1 MKKKLCCVALGG
13 NALIRAKEKGT
24 YEQQIKNVNL
34 TMSSIINLIK
44 LDYNMVLSHGNGPQV
59 GNVLLQNEAGK
70 KRFGV
75 ENMPLDY
82 CGAETEG
89 SIGYLLDQC
98 LTNALRKE
106 KINRN
111 VVPFITQVTVN
122 SNDEAFK
129 NPTKPI
135 GPYYTKE
142 EADIYAKET
151 GATFRED
158 PKGNGYRKVVP
169 SPKPVEIENISL
181 VKKLAEEGYIVITSG
196 GGGIPVIKDENGL
209 LKGIEAVLD
218 KDLSSALV
226 AVQVNADEFYIL
238 TDVPKVYI
246 NFKKEGEKALDT
258 LSVHEAETYL
268 KEGQFTEGSM
278 APKIRAALY
287 YIKNGGKECI
297 ITDAAELGNPSC
309 GTRIV
314 RDK

>member
-1 MKKKLCCVALGG
+1 MKKKLCCLALGG

-24 YEQQIKNVNL
+24 YLEQIKNVNL
-34 TMSSIINLIK
+34 TMDAIVRLIK
-44 LDYNMVLSHGNGPQV
+44 SDYNMVLSHGNGPQV

-70 KRFGV
+70 KEFNV

-82 CGAETEG
+82 CGAQTQG
-89 SIGYLLDQC
+89 SIGYLIDQC
-98 LTNALRKE
+98 LTNTLTKE

-111 VVPFITQVTVN
+111 VVPFLAQVVV
-122 SNDEAFK
+122 SPEDKAFQ

-142 EADIYAKET
+142 EADIFTKET
-151 GATFRED
+151 GAIYRED
-158 PKGNGYRKVVP
+158 PKGNGWRKVVP
-169 SPKPVEIENISL
+169 SPQPVEVENIKL

-196 GGGIPVIKDENGL
+196 GGGIPVIRENGM

-226 AVQVNADEFYIL
+226 AVQVEADEFYIL

-258 LSVHEAETYL
+258 LTIEEAEKYL

-287 YIKNGGKECI
+287 YVKNGGKECI
-297 ITDAAELGNPSC
+297 ITDAAELGNPTC
-309 GTRIV
+309 GTRIIG
-314 RDK
+314 KK

>member
-1 MKKKLCCVALGG
+1 MKKKLCCLALGG

-24 YEQQIKNVNL
+24 YPEQIKNVNL
-34 TMSSIINLIK
+34 TMDAIVRLIK
-44 LDYNMVLSHGNGPQV
+44 SGYNMVLSHGNGPQV

-70 KRFGV
+70 KQFNV

-82 CGAETEG
+82 CGAQTQG
-89 SIGYLLDQC
+89 SIGYLIDQC
-98 LTNALRKE
+98 LTNTLTKE
-106 KINRN
+106 KIDRS
-111 VVPFITQVTVN
+111 VVPFLAQVVV
-122 SNDEAFK
+122 SPEDKAFQ

-142 EADIYAKET
+142 EADIFAKQT
-151 GATFRED
+151 GATYRED
-158 PKGNGYRKVVP
+158 PKGNGWRKVVP
-169 SPKPVEIENISL
+169 SPQPVEVENIKL
-181 VKKLAEEGYIVITSG
+181 VKRLAEEGYIVITSG
-196 GGGIPVIKDENGL
+196 GGGIPVIRENGM

-226 AVQVNADEFYIL
+226 AVEVGADEFYIL

-258 LSVHEAETYL
+258 LTVDEAEKYL

-287 YIKNGGKECI
+287 YVKNGGKECI
-297 ITDAAELGNPSC
+297 ITEAGELGNPTC

-314 RDK
+314 RNK

>member
-1 MKKKLCCVALGG
+1 MKKKLCCLALGG

-24 YEQQIKNVNL
+24 YQEQIKNVNM
-34 TMSSIINLIK
+34 TMEAILKLIK
-44 LDYNMVLSHGNGPQV
+44 SDYNMVLSHGNGPQV

-70 KRFGV
+70 KQFHV

-82 CGAETEG
+82 CGAQTQG

-98 LTNALRKE
+98 LTNTLSKE
-106 KINRN
+106 KIERS
-111 VVPFITQVTVN
+111 VVPLLCQVVVN
-122 SNDEAFK
+122 ANDKAFQ

-158 PKGNGYRKVVP
+158 PKGNGWRKVVP
-169 SPKPVEIENISL
+169 SPQPVEIENIKL
-181 VKKLAEEGYIVITSG
+181 VKKLAEDGYIVITSG
-196 GGGIPVIKDENGL
+196 GGGIPVIRDNGI

-226 AVQVNADEFYIL
+226 AVEVGADEFYIL

-258 LSVHEAETYL
+258 LTVEQAEKYL
-268 KEGQFTEGSM
+268 NEGQFTEGSM

-287 YIKNGGKECI
+287 YVKHGGKECI
-297 ITDAAELGNPSC
+297 ITDAGELGNPSC
-309 GTRIV
+309 GTRIIGN
-314 RDK
+314 K

>member
-1 MKKKLCCVALGG
+1 MKKKLCCLALGG

-24 YEQQIKNVNL
+24 YPEQIKNVNL
-34 TMSSIINLIK
+34 TMDAIVRLIK
-44 LDYNMVLSHGNGPQV
+44 SGYNMVLSHGNGPQV

-70 KRFGV
+70 KQFNV

-82 CGAETEG
+82 CGAQTQG
-89 SIGYLLDQC
+89 SIGYLIDQC
-98 LTNALRKE
+98 LTNTLTKE
-106 KINRN
+106 KIDRS
-111 VVPFITQVTVN
+111 VVPFLAQVVV
-122 SNDEAFK
+122 SPEDKAFQ

-142 EADIYAKET
+142 EADIFAKQT
-151 GATFRED
+151 GATYRED
-158 PKGNGYRKVVP
+158 PKGNGWRKVVP
-169 SPKPVEIENISL
+169 SPQPVEVENIKL
-181 VKKLAEEGYIVITSG
+181 VKRLAEEGYIVITSG
-196 GGGIPVIKDENGL
+196 GGGIPVIRENGM

-226 AVQVNADEFYIL
+226 AVEVGADEFYIL

-258 LSVHEAETYL
+258 LTVDEAEKYL

-287 YIKNGGKECI
+287 YVKNGGKECI
-297 ITDAAELGNPSC
+297 ITEAGELGNPTC

-314 RDK
+314 ANK

>member
-1 MKKKLCCVALGG
+1 MKKKLCCLALGG

-24 YEQQIKNVNL
+24 YLEQIKNVNL
-34 TMSSIINLIK
+34 TMDAIVRLIK
-44 LDYNMVLSHGNGPQV
+44 SDYNMVLSHGNGPQV

-70 KRFGV
+70 KEFNV

-82 CGAETEG
+82 CGAQTQG
-89 SIGYLLDQC
+89 SIGYLIDQC
-98 LTNALRKE
+98 LTNTLTKE

-111 VVPFITQVTVN
+111 VVPFLAQVVV
-122 SNDEAFK
+122 SPEDKAFQ

-142 EADIYAKET
+142 EADIFTKET
-151 GATFRED
+151 GAIYRED
-158 PKGNGYRKVVP
+158 PKGNGWRKVVP
-169 SPKPVEIENISL
+169 SPQPVEVENIKL

-246 NFKKEGEKALDT
+246 NFKKEG
-258 LSVHEAETYL
+258 
-268 KEGQFTEGSM
+268 
-278 APKIRAALY
+278 
-287 YIKNGGKECI
+287 
-297 ITDAAELGNPSC
+297 
-309 GTRIV
+309 
-314 RDK
+314 

>member
-142 EADIYAKET
+142 EANET
-151 GATFRED
+151 
-158 PKGNGYRKVVP
+158 KKK
-169 SPKPVEIENISL
+169 SSL
-181 VKKLAEEGYIVITSG
+181 YDYYFPQLASKLDLFGVKFNPTSG
-196 GGGIPVIKDENGL
+196 LAIL
-209 LKGIEAVLD
+209 RVL
-218 KDLSSALV
+218 
-226 AVQVNADEFYIL
+226 
-238 TDVPKVYI
+238 
-246 NFKKEGEKALDT
+246 
-258 LSVHEAETYL
+258 
-268 KEGQFTEGSM
+268 
-278 APKIRAALY
+278 
-287 YIKNGGKECI
+287 
-297 ITDAAELGNPSC
+297 
-309 GTRIV
+309 
-314 RDK
+314 

>member
-1 MKKKLCCVALGG
+1 MKKKLCCLALGG

-24 YEQQIKNVNL
+24 YPEQIKNVNM
-34 TMSSIINLIK
+34 TMDAIVRLIK
-44 LDYNMVLSHGNGPQV
+44 SGYNMVLSHGNGPQV

-70 KRFGV
+70 KQFNV

-82 CGAETEG
+82 CGAQTQG
-89 SIGYLLDQC
+89 SIGYLIDQC
-98 LTNALRKE
+98 LTNTLTKE
-106 KINRN
+106 KIDRS
-111 VVPFITQVTVN
+111 VVPFLAQVVV
-122 SNDEAFK
+122 SPEDKAFQ

-142 EADIYAKET
+142 EADIFAKQT
-151 GATFRED
+151 GATYRED
-158 PKGNGYRKVVP
+158 PKGNGWRKVVP
-169 SPKPVEIENISL
+169 SPQPVEVENIKL
-181 VKKLAEEGYIVITSG
+181 VKRLAEEGYIVITSG
-196 GGGIPVIKDENGL
+196 GGGIPVIRENGM

-226 AVQVNADEFYIL
+226 AVEVGADEFYIL

-258 LSVHEAETYL
+258 LTVDEAEKYL

-287 YIKNGGKECI
+287 YVKNGGKECI
-297 ITDAAELGNPSC
+297 ITEAGELGNPTC

-314 RDK
+314 RNK

>member
-1 MKKKLCCVALGG
+1 MKKKLCCLALGG

-24 YEQQIKNVNL
+24 YSEQIKNVNL
-34 TMSSIINLIK
+34 TMDAIVRLIK
-44 LDYNMVLSHGNGPQV
+44 SGHNMVLSHGNGPQV

-70 KRFGV
+70 KQFNV

-82 CGAETEG
+82 CGAQTQG
-89 SIGYLLDQC
+89 SIGYLIDQC
-98 LTNALRKE
+98 LTNTLTKE
-106 KINRN
+106 KIDRSE
-111 VVPFITQVTVN
+111 VPFLAQGVV
-122 SNDEAFK
+122 SPEDKAFQ

-142 EADIYAKET
+142 EADIFAKQT
-151 GATFRED
+151 GATYRED
-158 PKGNGYRKVVP
+158 PKGNGWRKVVP
-169 SPKPVEIENISL
+169 SPQPVEVENIKL
-181 VKKLAEEGYIVITSG
+181 VKRLAEEGYIVITSG
-196 GGGIPVIKDENGL
+196 GGGIPVIRENGM

-226 AVQVNADEFYIL
+226 AVEVGADEFYIL

-258 LSVHEAETYL
+258 LTVDEAEKYL

-287 YIKNGGKECI
+287 YVKNGGKECI
-297 ITDAAELGNPSC
+297 ITEAGELGNPTC

-314 RDK
+314 RNK

>member
-1 MKKKLCCVALGG
+1 MKKKLCCLALGG

-24 YEQQIKNVNL
+24 YLEQIKNVNL
-34 TMSSIINLIK
+34 TMDAIVRLIK
-44 LDYNMVLSHGNGPQV
+44 SDYNMVLSHGNGPQV

-70 KRFGV
+70 KEFNV

-82 CGAETEG
+82 CGAQTQG
-89 SIGYLLDQC
+89 SIGYLIDQC
-98 LTNALRKE
+98 LTNTLTKE

-111 VVPFITQVTVN
+111 VVPFLAQVVV
-122 SNDEAFK
+122 SPEDKAFQ

-142 EADIYAKET
+142 EADIFTKET
-151 GATFRED
+151 GAIYRED
-158 PKGNGYRKVVP
+158 PKGNGWRKVVP
-169 SPKPVEIENISL
+169 SPQPVEVENIKL

-196 GGGIPVIKDENGL
+196 GGGIPVIRENGM

-226 AVQVNADEFYIL
+226 AVQVEADEFYIL

-258 LSVHEAETYL
+258 LTVDEAEKYL

-287 YIKNGGKECI
+287 YVKNGGKECI
-297 ITDAAELGNPSC
+297 ITEAGELGNPTC

-314 RDK
+314 ANK

>member
-1 MKKKLCCVALGG
+1 MKKKLCCLALGG

-24 YEQQIKNVNL
+24 YPEQIKNVNL
-34 TMSSIINLIK
+34 TMDAIVRLIK
-44 LDYNMVLSHGNGPQV
+44 SGHNMVLSHGNGPQV

-70 KRFGV
+70 KQFNV

-82 CGAETEG
+82 CGAQTQG
-89 SIGYLLDQC
+89 SIGYLIDQC
-98 LTNALRKE
+98 LTNTLTKE

-111 VVPFITQVTVN
+111 VVPFLAQVVV
-122 SNDEAFK
+122 SPEDKAFQ

-142 EADIYAKET
+142 EADIFTKET
-151 GATFRED
+151 GAIYRED
-158 PKGNGYRKVVP
+158 PKGNGWRKVVP
-169 SPKPVEIENISL
+169 SPQPVEVENIKL

-196 GGGIPVIKDENGL
+196 GGGIPVIRENGM

-226 AVQVNADEFYIL
+226 AVEVGADEFYIL

-246 NFKKEGEKALDT
+246 NFKKEGEKALDILT
-258 LSVHEAETYL
+258 VDEAEKYL

-287 YIKNGGKECI
+287 YVKNGGKECI
-297 ITDAAELGNPSC
+297 ITEAGELGNPTC

-314 RDK
+314 ANK

>member
-1 MKKKLCCVALGG
+1 MKKKLCCLALGG

-24 YEQQIKNVNL
+24 YLEQIKNVNL
-34 TMSSIINLIK
+34 TMDAIVRLIK
-44 LDYNMVLSHGNGPQV
+44 SDYNMVLSHGNGPQV

-70 KRFGV
+70 KEFNV

-82 CGAETEG
+82 CGAQTQG
-89 SIGYLLDQC
+89 SIGYLIDQC
-98 LTNALRKE
+98 LTNTLTKE

-111 VVPFITQVTVN
+111 VVPFLAQVVV
-122 SNDEAFK
+122 SPEDKAFQ

-142 EADIYAKET
+142 EADTFAKET
-151 GATFRED
+151 GATYRED
-158 PKGNGYRKVVP
+158 PKGNGWRKVVP
-169 SPKPVEIENISL
+169 SPQPVEVENIKL
-181 VKKLAEEGYIVITSG
+181 VKRLAEEGYIVITSG
-196 GGGIPVIKDENGL
+196 GGGIPVIRENGI

-226 AVQVNADEFYIL
+226 AVEVGADEFYIL

-246 NFKKEGEKALDT
+246 NFKKEGEKALDILT
-258 LSVHEAETYL
+258 VDEAEKYL

-287 YIKNGGKECI
+287 YVKNGGKECI
-297 ITDAAELGNPSC
+297 ITEAGELGNPTC

-314 RDK
+314 RNK

>member
-1 MKKKLCCVALGG
+1 MKKKLCCLALGG

-24 YEQQIKNVNL
+24 YLEQIKNVNL
-34 TMSSIINLIK
+34 TMDAIVRLIK
-44 LDYNMVLSHGNGPQV
+44 SDYNMVLSHGNGPQV

-70 KRFGV
+70 KEFNV

-82 CGAETEG
+82 CGAQTQG
-89 SIGYLLDQC
+89 SIGYLIDQC
-98 LTNALRKE
+98 LTNTLTKE

-111 VVPFITQVTVN
+111 VVPFLAQVVV
-122 SNDEAFK
+122 SPEDKAFQ

-142 EADIYAKET
+142 EADIFTKET
-151 GATFRED
+151 GAIYRED
-158 PKGNGYRKVVP
+158 PKGNGWRKVVP
-169 SPKPVEIENISL
+169 SPQPVEVENIKL

-196 GGGIPVIKDENGL
+196 GGGIPVIRENGM

-226 AVQVNADEFYIL
+226 AVQVEADEFYIL

-258 LSVHEAETYL
+258 LTIEEAEKYL

-297 ITDAAELGNPSC
+297 ITDSTELGNPTC
-309 GTRIV
+309 GTRIIG
-314 RDK
+314 KK

>member
-1 MKKKLCCVALGG
+1 MKKKLCCLALGG

-24 YEQQIKNVNL
+24 YPEQIKNVNL
-34 TMSSIINLIK
+34 TMDAIVRLIK
-44 LDYNMVLSHGNGPQV
+44 SGYNMVLSHGNGPQV

-70 KRFGV
+70 KQFNV

-82 CGAETEG
+82 CGAQTQG
-89 SIGYLLDQC
+89 SIGYLIDQC
-98 LTNALRKE
+98 LTNTLTKE
-106 KINRN
+106 KIDRS
-111 VVPFITQVTVN
+111 VVPFLAQVVV
-122 SNDEAFK
+122 SPEDKAFQ

-142 EADIYAKET
+142 EADIFAKQT
-151 GATFRED
+151 GATYRED
-158 PKGNGYRKVVP
+158 PKGNGWRKVVP
-169 SPKPVEIENISL
+169 SPQPVEVENIKL
-181 VKKLAEEGYIVITSG
+181 VKRLAEEGYIVITSG
-196 GGGIPVIKDENGL
+196 GGGIPVIRENGI

-226 AVQVNADEFYIL
+226 AVEVGADEFYIL

-258 LSVHEAETYL
+258 LTVDEAEKYL

-287 YIKNGGKECI
+287 YVKNGGKECI
-297 ITDAAELGNPSC
+297 ITEAGELGNPTC

-314 RDK
+314 RNK

>member
-1 MKKKLCCVALGG
+1 MKKKLCCLALGG

-24 YEQQIKNVNL
+24 YLEQIKNVNL
-34 TMSSIINLIK
+34 TMDAIVRLIK
-44 LDYNMVLSHGNGPQV
+44 SDYNMVLSHGNGPQV

-70 KRFGV
+70 KEFNV

-82 CGAETEG
+82 CGAQTQG
-89 SIGYLLDQC
+89 SIGYLIDQC
-98 LTNALRKE
+98 LTNTLTKE

-111 VVPFITQVTVN
+111 VVPFLAQVVV
-122 SNDEAFK
+122 SPEDKAFQ

-142 EADIYAKET
+142 EADIFTKET
-151 GATFRED
+151 GAIYRED
-158 PKGNGYRKVVP
+158 PKGNGWRKVVP
-169 SPKPVEIENISL
+169 SPQPVEVENIKL

-196 GGGIPVIKDENGL
+196 GGGIPVIRENGM

-226 AVQVNADEFYIL
+226 AVQVEADEFYIL

-258 LSVHEAETYL
+258 LTIEEAEKYL

-287 YIKNGGKECI
+287 YVKNGGKECI
-297 ITDAAELGNPSC
+297 ITEAGELGNPTC

-314 RDK
+314 RNK